1 MARKR
6 RQQRS
11 TPQTSQ
17 PTSID
22 SCAYS
27 TSELYRSRG
36 TAAPQLERIT
46 VEVSFPADTLEVD
59 CRDFGFHGE
68 LGAAIVRAIDPHWPG
83 RTAVEKAT
91 TYRARESNRLVLV
104 TRVAAP
110 KGTLRDLA
118 LRLDKQDMALELTP
132 FSPLP
137 GSNLLPARG
146 RARVLGAEK
155 YIAAQY
161 HISGV
166 PTDISNHVAWE
177 ALEKAYKLDPCTIR
191 RAVLVNHTSE
201 LLVTTRP
208 GAPRLPEEHTYSYRD
223 EQQRMATATLR
234 AFPCRAAILEPTVSC
249 TPPPRAHAQ
258 AARRDARQRAAAT
271 ERQIVHND
279 LLWQAYWQAEGD
291 RQTAAAAQAAAQQQ
305 TPTDPRPA
313 AAAAAA
319 AAATATAAAGAPAP
333 NAAARGG
340 DARQASTAGPA
351 AAARPPP
358 PAAAPVVSLD
368 QRTQTLHELNAQES
382 EAERKRLRQAAREKQ
397 RQDAAA
403 AANRR
408 QAAEAEEAAAAA
420 NTAPAATTIASDS
433 ARAATNIAQP
443 APTAPPT
450 APAPAAEGAAPQ
462 PPSPGPGRPERGRTR
477 ERSPQAESPQEA
489 PPRKRSQSRQED
501 WLTASDLDAMYTTGG
516 YARKPNET
524 DENFE
529 RRVNGS
535 RAGLARGR
543 SASAETRA
551 RQAAERRAG
560 DSQSKTPR
568 KPRRNG
574 SASGRGTPRANQ
586 DIKTPSRQLRPSQD
600 NGDDDLTN
608 TTPSQVTAAI
618 SPLTQHP

>member
-1 MARKR
+1 
-6 RQQRS
+6 
-11 TPQTSQ
+11 
-17 PTSID
+17 
-22 SCAYS
+22 
-27 TSELYRSRG
+27 
-36 TAAPQLERIT
+36 
-46 VEVSFPADTLEVD
+46 
-59 CRDFGFHGE
+59 
-68 LGAAIVRAIDPHWPG
+68 
-83 RTAVEKAT
+83 
-91 TYRARESNRLVLV
+91 
-104 TRVAAP
+104 
-110 KGTLRDLA
+110 
-118 LRLDKQDMALELTP
+118 
-132 FSPLP
+132 
-137 GSNLLPARG
+137 
-146 RARVLGAEK
+146 VLGAEK

-368 QRTQTLHELNAQES
+368 QRTQTLHESGLG
-382 EAERKRLRQAAREKQ
+382 KRRGKNSARMQQ
-397 RQDAAA
+397 RQRTGDKQQRRRKQPLPPTLPPPRPPSHRTPPGPRLTSHSPLPPRLPRHPPRPRKAPPPSPPALDQAVPSGAAPGSGRHKQSP
-403 AANRR
+403 RR
-408 QAAEAEEAAAAA
+408 RPH
-420 NTAPAATTIASDS
+420 PASA
-433 ARAATNIAQP
+433 ARAAK
-443 APTAPPT
+443 
-450 APAPAAEGAAPQ
+450 
-462 PPSPGPGRPERGRTR
+462 RT
-477 ERSPQAESPQEA
+477 
-489 PPRKRSQSRQED
+489 
-501 WLTASDLDAMYTTGG
+501 G
-516 YARKPNET
+516 
-524 DENFE
+524 
-529 RRVNGS
+529 
-535 RAGLARGR
+535 
-543 SASAETRA
+543 
-551 RQAAERRAG
+551 
-560 DSQSKTPR
+560 
-568 KPRRNG
+568 
-574 SASGRGTPRANQ
+574 
-586 DIKTPSRQLRPSQD
+586 
-600 NGDDDLTN
+600 
-608 TTPSQVTAAI
+608 
-618 SPLTQHP
+618 